1 MLVSYPT
8 KAYVGKILP
17 KSKIYEKTR
26 VSAAL
31 KRKFVEQIE
40 RITWAYKLSPETTNL
55 PSSETV
61 PEIEVFQIDLK
72 GADISRDVIRCI
84 DKAIPFPIIY
94 EIASHDRRRVL
105 AAFKR
110 PSEGDSSKWVTDAYF
125 ESAWVRSDTERVPLF
140 PSIDLRRLYEQLL
153 SRLMP
158 VERRAGEAFED
169 TLARAAEY
177 WHLER
182 EAASIQSRMQKEK
195 QFNRKVELNAEFRRL
210 KKEIAALSESGAIA
224 TG

>member
-8 KAYVGKILP
+8 KAYVGKVLP
-17 KSKIYEKTR
+17 KSKIYENAR
-26 VSAAL
+26 VSTSL
-31 KRKFVEQIE
+31 KRKFVEQVE

-55 PSSETV
+55 PSSASV
-61 PEIEVFQIDLK
+61 PEIEVFHIDLK
-72 GADISRDVIRCI
+72 GADISREVIQCI

-94 EIASHDRRRVL
+94 ELATKDRRRVM

-125 ESAWVRSDTERVPLF
+125 GSAWFRSDTERVPLF

-158 VERRAGEAFED
+158 VERRAGEVFED

-182 EAASIQSRMQKEK
+182 EAAKLEIRMQKEK
-195 QFNRKVELNAEFRRL
+195 QFNRKVELNAQLRKVRQRITE
-210 KKEIAALSESGAIA
+210 LSH
-224 TG
+224 